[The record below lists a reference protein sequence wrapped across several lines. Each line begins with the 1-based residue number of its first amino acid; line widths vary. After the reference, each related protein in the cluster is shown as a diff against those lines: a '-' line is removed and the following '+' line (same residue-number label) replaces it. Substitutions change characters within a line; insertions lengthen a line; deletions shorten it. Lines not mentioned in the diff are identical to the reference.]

1 MRLSSYVRTIALL
14 FLAILS
20 GTAFGDQRSTFIHV
34 ACVPEIGF
42 FEITPTYIWDVP
54 DDGAIKMSMQ
64 RKHQLFSGG
73 SGKFSCVLN
82 DSTIKVQYQMKS
94 CNHDENSQFILDMW
108 VNDLK
113 VISQIVFADTCYSA
127 TTTRVWYSQDGSIGF
142 DANPA
147 YGMFDGGPVTV
158 SFFAGL
164 VGGKFNNFSAHDEVL
179 PITMSHINKR
189 VAGLISKAK

>member
-1 MRLSSYVRTIALL
+1 MRLSISVRAIAL
-14 FLAILS
+14 FFSVIFS
-20 GTAFGDQRSTFIHV
+20 GTAFGDQRSTFIHM

-42 FEITPTYIWDVP
+42 FEITPTYIWNVP
-54 DDGAIKMSMQ
+54 EERAIKRLMQ
-64 RKHQLFSGG
+64 KKHKLFPEG

-82 DSTIKVQYQMKS
+82 DSTIKVQYRTES
-94 CNHDENSQFILDMW
+94 CNHYENSQIFIDMW

-113 VISQIVFADTCYSA
+113 VIHQVVFADTCYSA
-127 TTTRVWYSQDGSIGF
+127 ATTRIWYSQEGSVGF

-147 YGMFDGGPVTV
+147 YGMFDSGPVTV

-164 VGGKFNNFSAHDEVL
+164 VGDEFNNFSANDEAL

-189 VAGLISKAK
+189 IDGLVNKAR